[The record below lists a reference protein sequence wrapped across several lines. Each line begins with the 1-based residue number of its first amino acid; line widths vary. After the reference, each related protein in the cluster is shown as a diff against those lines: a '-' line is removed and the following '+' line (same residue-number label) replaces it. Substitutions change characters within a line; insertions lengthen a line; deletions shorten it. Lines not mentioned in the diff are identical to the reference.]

1 MDSYEKRPIFAQY
14 IKLKVLCRMLNR
26 RLLRVKVMQ
35 ILYAHYQNSNNSIQN
50 TEKELFHSIS
60 KSLDQ
65 YYLYILLILEVR
77 DYAIGRIEFGKNKK
91 MPSPEELK
99 PNTRFVTNKVLSKLA
114 ESRDVCSFVEKNGN
128 NWVNY
133 PEVIKNLY
141 NTVIVS
147 QQYIDY
153 INSDEDSFEQDKRFV
168 VRLLE
173 KVVAYFEPLYSTFEE
188 QSIYWNDEVEFVL
201 SMVVKTIKGM
211 SEDGSVVVMDEF
223 KDEDDREFVKRL
235 FRKAALN
242 HKDYIELI
250 KKYSKNWEVERVAF
264 MDIVLMQIALAEL
277 TEFPNIPIKVSMNE
291 YIEIAKHYSTEKSGV
306 FINGI
311 LDKAITEL
319 TEEKKIKKVGRG
331 LIGND

>member
-1 MDSYEKRPIFAQY
+1 
-14 IKLKVLCRMLNR
+14 
-26 RLLRVKVMQ
+26 MQ
-35 ILYAHYQNSNNSIQN
+35 VLYAHYQNSNNSIQN

-60 KSLDQ
+60 KSLDL

-91 MPSPEELK
+91 IPSPEELN
-99 PNTRFVTNKVLSKLA
+99 PNTRFVTNRVLSKLA
-114 ESRDVCSFVEKNGN
+114 ENRDVCSHLDKKGN

-141 NTVIVS
+141 NVMIES

-153 INSDEDSFEQDKRFV
+153 MSSDEDLFEHDKRF
-168 VRLLE
+168 LIKLFE

-201 SMVVKTIKGM
+201 SMVVKTIKGI
-211 SEDGSVVVMDEF
+211 SEDEVIVLMDEF
-223 KDEDDREFVKRL
+223 KDDDDKEFVKRL

-242 HKDYIELI
+242 QKDYVDLI

-277 TEFPNIPIKVSMNE
+277 IEFPNIPIKVSMNE

-319 TEEKKIKKVGRG
+319 SEEKMIKKVGRG
-331 LIGND
+331 LIGNE